1 VLTPEYHRRLAE
13 YIIRLAN
20 ITNDPKTAA
29 ALRVLAADHLGMTE
43 SSPPLAADGGLRAQ
57 HQRSRR

>member
-1 VLTPEYHRRLAE
+1 MLTPEYHRRLAE

-43 SSPPLAADGGLRAQ
+43 SSPPLAADGEFKPDDQRAG
-57 HQRSRR
+57 S